1 MWVGNGKGG
10 GKKVEIII
18 HLAKL
23 GGGGVA
29 VVIFRTQRNKWLAK
43 EHATSAQ
50 KARQSHLL
58 IKYF

>member
-23 GGGGVA
+23 GGEGWQWSSLGH
-29 VVIFRTQRNKWLAK
+29 K
-43 EHATSAQ
+43 E
-50 KARQSHLL
+50 
-58 IKYF
+58 ING

>member
-23 GGGGVA
+23 GEGVA

-43 EHATSAQ
+43 DHVTSAQ